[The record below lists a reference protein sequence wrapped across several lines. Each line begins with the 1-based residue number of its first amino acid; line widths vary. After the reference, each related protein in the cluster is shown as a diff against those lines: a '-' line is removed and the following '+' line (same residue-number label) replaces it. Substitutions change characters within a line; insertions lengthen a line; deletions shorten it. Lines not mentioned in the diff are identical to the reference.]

1 MGLFDFF
8 KRRRKDRRDGTKA
21 LVTGGSVPST
31 TRTRHPTNWMFWRRG
46 DYTLVNSELLF
57 SAVSRIAN
65 ALSAMPVHLYKDSTV
80 AKDHPLNDLIS
91 VAPNVHMTSCTWLKT
106 MEACRDTSGNAYA
119 LKVYSGPGKLEGLAV
134 LDPTKVQPVLEQDSG
149 ELWYRINPA
158 PERGEEFL
166 VHSFHMVHIPFIS
179 TNGVCG
185 VNPVS
190 VLFDTINY
198 NDQIQKFSLE
208 QLKKGVNSAVVLEA
222 PTNLGEQQR
231 DDVVEDFVATYK
243 KTAGKILLLESGMK
257 ASVLNLSPVDSELFD
272 VEKISRSK
280 VAMVFNLPPH
290 LLGDYSEQSYNSQE
304 QQMLEFLQLTMLPI
318 VTAYEQELNRKLLTS
333 AERAE
338 GYHFRFSMDAILR
351 ADAATQAEVNYKDI
365 RSGTRTPDEI
375 RAQRG
380 DPPLPN
386 GIGSVAMISQDL
398 APLEYTVNEKPKVL
412 AAKLERGQG
421 GEEPPDE

>member
-1 MGLFDFF
+1 MGLFDYF
-8 KRRRKDRRDGTKA
+8 KRRRRVRAVAKA
-21 LVTGGSVPST
+21 LVAGGSVPSRD
-31 TRTRHPTNWMFWRRG
+31 RTETPTSWMFWRRG
-46 DYTLVNSELLF
+46 DYTLANSELLF
-57 SAVSRIAN
+57 SAVSRISN
-65 ALSAMPVHLYKDSTV
+65 ALSAMPVHLYRDSTV

-91 VAPNVHMTSCTWLKT
+91 VAPNSSMTSCTWLRT

-119 LKVYSGPGKLEGLAV
+119 LKVFETPGRLSGLAV
-134 LDPTKVQPVLEQDSG
+134 LDPLKVQPLIEEQSG
-149 ELWYRINPA
+149 ELWYRVQ
-158 PERGEEFL
+158 PEQGKDFL
-166 VHSFHMVHIPFIS
+166 VHSYYMIHIPFIS
-179 TNGVCG
+179 TNGICG

-190 VLFDTINY
+190 VLFDTLAY
-198 NDQIQKFSLE
+198 NEQIQKFNLNQLE
-208 QLKKGVNSAVVLEA
+208 KGVNSAVVLEA
-222 PTNLGEQQR
+222 PTNLGETQR
-231 DDVVEDFVATYK
+231 DEVVNDFIETYK
-243 KTAGKILLLESGMK
+243 KTGGKILLLESGMK

-272 VEKISRSK
+272 VEKISRSN

-290 LLGDYSEQSYNSQE
+290 LLGDYSETSYNSQE

-318 VTAYEQELNRKLLTS
+318 VTAYEQELNRKLLT
-333 AERAE
+333 AEERAQ

-398 APLEYTVNEKPKVL
+398 APLDYTVNQKPKVL

-421 GEEPPDE
+421 EEEPPDE